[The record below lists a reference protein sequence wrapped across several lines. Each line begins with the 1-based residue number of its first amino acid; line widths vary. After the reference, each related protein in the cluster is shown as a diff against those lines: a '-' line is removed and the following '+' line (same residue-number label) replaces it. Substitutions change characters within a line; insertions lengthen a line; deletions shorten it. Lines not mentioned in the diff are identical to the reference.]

1 MSCLFWLLKTQPRSS
16 VSTVGAHV
24 LLIPKVSL
32 SMEAILNPN
41 IAELKCIL
49 CDVLA
54 SGHLARSSKL
64 RFPGIMQEIMSMQS
78 LSGI

>member
-1 MSCLFWLLKTQPRSS
+1 
-16 VSTVGAHV
+16 
-24 LLIPKVSL
+24 
-32 SMEAILNPN
+32 MEAILNPN
-41 IAELKCIL
+41 IAELKCVL